1 MKRATGFLW
10 LLVLPL
16 AATALQP
23 LANSWAGEERLQDP
37 PLPIKDGVLNILG
50 EKNEQSVH
58 AQIKAGARVEH
69 LKGVALDGSHV
80 LPASLAELKEYK
92 HLTEL
97 SLPFTNLND
106 EGLRK
111 IGELTNLEYLSLA
124 STKID
129 NEGFS
134 HLTQLSRLQALIL
147 GATRVD
153 DQSAEVFRHF
163 KALKKLHFYG
173 ERVSD
178 ALIDALRE
186 AKGMS
191 DLCLYRSGVSG
202 TGVATLSKSFPALAR
217 LSLEKTQLSDSAL
230 RSVATMDALEFLN
243 LSETGVTAVGIRELK
258 NHKSLTCI
266 VLSRSIIDDDMAGT
280 LQEFKRLKSVV
291 VYGAKMSDGAR
302 KLLADADQRGKLK
315 VTGLNRIEALWEP
328 ASEPHT
334 WPRTMDA
341 AADRLL
347 QELSAES
354 KAQLKATKAQ
364 DLVNYHQN
372 LGRTIRNSYGLWMGN
387 GELMKDCRAQH
398 PDDASSRIVEAAWQK
413 LQ

>member
-1 MKRATGFLW
+1 MKRATGLLW

-23 LANSWAGEERLQDP
+23 LANSWAGEDRLQDP
-37 PLPIKDGVLNILG
+37 LLPNKDGVLRILG

-58 AQIKAGARVEH
+58 AQLKAGSRVEQI
-69 LKGVALDGSHV
+69 KVVALDGSYV
-80 LPASLAELKEYK
+80 FPTALSELKEYK
-92 HLTEL
+92 HLIEL
-97 SLPFTNLND
+97 RLPFTNLND
-106 EGLRK
+106 EGLKK
-111 IGELTNLEYLSLA
+111 IGELTNLEYLSLS
-124 STKID
+124 STKIG

-134 HLTQLSRLQALIL
+134 HLTPLSRLQELML

-173 ERVSD
+173 ESVSD
-178 ALIDALRE
+178 TIIDALRE
-186 AKGMS
+186 ANGMR
-191 DLCLYRSGVSG
+191 DLCLYRTGVSG

-217 LSLEKTQLSDSAL
+217 LSLEKTRLPDSAL
-230 RSVATMDALEFLN
+230 RSVATLDALEFLN
-243 LSETGVTAVGIRELK
+243 ISETGVTAVGIRELR
-258 NHKSLTCI
+258 NHESLTCL

-302 KLLADADQRGKLK
+302 KLLAEADQRGKLK
-315 VTGLNRIEALWEP
+315 VSGLNRIETLWEP

-354 KAQLKATKAQ
+354 KAQLKATKQQ
-364 DLVNYHQN
+364 DLVNYHPS

-398 PDDASSRIVEAAWQK
+398 PDDASTRIVEAAWKK